1 MCEDIDALRDEVTR
15 IAAELPPAI
24 LENYNADFD
33 ITYSHES
40 TAIEGNTL
48 SLAETKLLLE
58 DGVSVGGKKLREI
71 YEVVNHG
78 RAFARVR
85 QLVRDGRPLDETTLK
100 DLHALLM
107 ENIMPGGAYRAHGV
121 RIVGASHR
129 PPDAYELRE
138 QMAFYFADM
147 PANRERMHAVTFAA
161 WTHAELVRIH
171 PFADGNGRASRMAM
185 NYQLMAGGF
194 LPISIKAEN
203 QAAYYQALDRYA
215 VERDLAPFER
225 QVYEHE
231 KAALLD
237 FVESY
242 GRPYEE

>member
-1 MCEDIDALRDEVTR
+1 MYEDIDALRDEVER

-85 QLVRDGRPLDETTLK
+85 QLVHDGRPLDETTLK

-107 ENIMPGGAYRAHGV
+107 ENIMAGGAYRAHGV

-138 QMAFYFADM
+138 KMAFYFADM
-147 PANRERMHAVTFAA
+147 PANRERCM
-161 WTHAELVRIH
+161 
-171 PFADGNGRASRMAM
+171 
-185 NYQLMAGGF
+185 
-194 LPISIKAEN
+194 
-203 QAAYYQALDRYA
+203 
-215 VERDLAPFER
+215 
-225 QVYEHE
+225 
-231 KAALLD
+231 
-237 FVESY
+237 
-242 GRPYEE
+242 